1 MVEKGY
7 GKNLHSITKL
17 KTEINTLLHHE
28 EVFWRQWSRSLCLKI
43 GDKNTRFFHQKASQR
58 HTKNN
63 IKGLKD
69 REGIWQS
76 DMSRISNIA
85 KEYYTELFAT
95 SHPRSME
102 RVLEAVDKVV
112 TDEMAH
118 SLTQPYIKEEVRMAL
133 FSMHPS
139 KSSRSDGKSPFF
151 FQKYWHIVGFDVT
164 LVVLSI
170 LHFGRYLKKMN
181 FTNIVLIPKNNE
193 PQNIT
198 EFRPISLSNVVSWI
212 ISKVLENQIKSI
224 LPNVISNA
232 QSAFIPDR
240 LIIDNTTIAF
250 EILYHMWNR
259 RKGKTGYM
267 VMKLDISKVYDRVE

>member
-1 MVEKGY
+1 M
-7 GKNLHSITKL
+7 
-17 KTEINTLLHHE
+17 
-28 EVFWRQWSRSLCLKI
+28 
-43 GDKNTRFFHQKASQR
+43 
-58 HTKNN
+58 KNN
-63 IKGLKD
+63 IEGLKD

-76 DMSRISNIA
+76 DMSRINNIA
-85 KEYYTELFAT
+85 EEYYIELFAT

-112 TDEMAH
+112 TDDMAH
-118 SLTQPYIKEEVRMAL
+118 SLTQSYTEEEVRVAL

-139 KSSRSDGKSPFF
+139 KSPGPDSKSHFF
-151 FQKYWHIVGFDVT
+151 FQKYWHIVGPDVT
-164 LVVLSI
+164 LVVLSVP
-170 LHFGRYLKKMN
+170 HFGRYLKRIN
-181 FTNIVLIPKNNE
+181 FTNIVLIPKKNE
-193 PQNIT
+193 PQYIT

-224 LPNVISNA
+224 LPDVISNA

-267 VMKLDISKVYDRVE
+267 VMKLDISKVYDRVEWEFLRWIMMKIGLPEQWENLAMEILQTASYSTLISGEPKGFITLTRGIK

>member
-1 MVEKGY
+1 MAE
-7 GKNLHSITKL
+7 
-17 KTEINTLLHHE
+17 
-28 EVFWRQWSRSLCLKI
+28 
-43 GDKNTRFFHQKASQR
+43 
-58 HTKNN
+58 
-63 IKGLKD
+63 
-69 REGIWQS
+69 
-76 DMSRISNIA
+76 
-85 KEYYTELFAT
+85 EYYTELFAI

-102 RVLEAVDKVV
+102 RVLEAVDEVV

-139 KSSRSDGKSPFF
+139 KSPRSDGKSPFF

-181 FTNIVLIPKNNE
+181 FTNIVLIPKKND
-193 PQNIT
+193 PQYIT

-224 LPNVISNA
+224 LPDVISNA

-250 EILYHMWNR
+250 EIL
-259 RKGKTGYM
+259 
-267 VMKLDISKVYDRVE
+267 